1 MSKES
6 VIWAGRPQQAA
17 NLGVFILCAL
27 FAWLVIPLGIA
38 VWKYLVIRATQYQ
51 LTTERYRTRY
61 GVLNKTIDEI
71 ELYRVRDYRI
81 DQPILLRVFGLS
93 NLVMETSDRSHP
105 VAVIRAIPNGEKVLH
120 RLRRQVE
127 YCRQAKRVR
136 AVEFGEE

>member
-105 VAVIRAIPNGEKVLH
+105 VAVIRAIPHGEKVLH